1 MRWAPTSLSLL
12 LAAASPVLACEPP
25 ASDGALRVEGRRHV
39 ALIRSVPAI
48 PPLNAPF
55 VLEVALC
62 TRDGSAMRPP
72 RIDAWMPAHRHGMNY
87 RASVAA
93 LAGGRFRA
101 DGLLFH
107 MPGRWE
113 YVVEIGGERLTAPVE
128 LD

>member
-1 MRWAPTSLSLL
+1 MRWAPTSLAFL
-12 LAAASPVLACEPP
+12 LALAAPALACEPP
-25 ASDGALRVEGRRHV
+25 ASAGALRVEGKRHV
-39 ALIRSVPAI
+39 ALIRSIPAI

-62 TRDGSAMRPP
+62 ARDGAATATP

-87 RASVAA
+87 RPGVAA
-93 LAGGRFRA
+93 LADGRFRA
-101 DGLLFH
+101 EGLLFH

-113 YVVEIGGERLTAPVE
+113 YLVEVGGERLALPVE

>member
-1 MRWAPTSLSLL
+1 M
-12 LAAASPVLACEPP
+12 
-25 ASDGALRVEGRRHV
+25 

-62 TRDGSAMRPP
+62 ARDGSAAKAP

-87 RASVAA
+87 RPSVAA
-93 LAGGRFRA
+93 LADGRFRA

-113 YVVEIGGERLTAPVE
+113 YIVEIGGERLTAPVE